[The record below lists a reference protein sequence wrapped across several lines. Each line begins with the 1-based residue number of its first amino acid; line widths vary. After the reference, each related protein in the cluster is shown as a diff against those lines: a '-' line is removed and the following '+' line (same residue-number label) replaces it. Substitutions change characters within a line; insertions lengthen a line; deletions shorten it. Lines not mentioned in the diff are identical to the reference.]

1 MANEIKVVDYEN
13 DRVECN
19 LCHRWMKINEYDEHY
34 EKCMDIEYLV
44 SIAKSKGELFTREDL
59 ENCRK
64 DIIDKLLAKYPPNKI
79 RSLDE
84 IWKTQ

>member
-44 SIAKSKGELFTREDL
+44 SIAKIKGELFTREDL